1 MIPGSN
7 LYLQAIR
14 LIKPQP
20 IQYLKFLSRSKNAAK
35 QWVALFADPVEVM
48 ASVQA
53 VARSSYNELGLD
65 FQKNYVK
72 VFAAIDIVDLA
83 RDTAGD
89 RFTYNGKLYQIE
101 DQRTWFQMDG
111 WASCT
116 AVEVGP
122 AGVAP

>member
-1 MIPGSN
+1 LIPGSN

-20 IQYLKFLSRSKNAAK
+20 IQYLKFLSRSQNAAK
-35 QWVALFADPVEVM
+35 QWVALFSDPVEVI

-89 RFTYNGKLYQIE
+89 RFTYNGKMYQIE